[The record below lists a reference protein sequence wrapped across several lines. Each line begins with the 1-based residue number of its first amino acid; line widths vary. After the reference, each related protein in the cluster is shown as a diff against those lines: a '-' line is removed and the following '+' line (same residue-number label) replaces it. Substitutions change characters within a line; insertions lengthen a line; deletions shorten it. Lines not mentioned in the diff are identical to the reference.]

1 MCNGFFRTDI
11 FDFPEN
17 EINDISPV
25 SENLL
30 KASIKKQ
37 TQDYLNQKY
46 GDWMKRM
53 FSVLT
58 STCDEHRFLLGEL
71 RLSDD
76 VDGRL
81 CGIDDCNNDATVTG
95 YVTFE
100 RVD

>member
-1 MCNGFFRTDI
+1 MTNEIICYCEKCEFAFDFRLPKDEWYKVYDNHKRMCNGFFRTDI

-46 GDWMKRM
+46 GD
-53 FSVLT
+53 
-58 STCDEHRFLLGEL
+58 
-71 RLSDD
+71 
-76 VDGRL
+76 
-81 CGIDDCNNDATVTG
+81 
-95 YVTFE
+95 
-100 RVD
+100 